1 LKLVFSDVFAQS
13 NKNLVKSNMY
23 ACALSR
29 TIDKLLR
36 LEQTG
41 TKAKGELWHWLFIDK
56 SPNLE
61 GSLVGAFTA
70 LRDY

>member
-1 LKLVFSDVFAQS
+1 
-13 NKNLVKSNMY
+13 MY